1 MKRIRIYTVP
11 KVADRVEE
19 YIALN
24 LGGFTRTDGRGGWVN
39 EAGRLFVEES
49 TVIEV
54 LVPVPPGDH
63 GVLATDI
70 DRVLAEVDRVSAEEG
85 EEMTLVTRESFI
97 DVETRW
103 SS

>member
-19 YIALN
+19 QIALG

-39 EAGRLFVEES
+39 DKGRVFIEES

-54 LVPVPPGDH
+54 LVDPDKVFPMDIED
-63 GVLATDI
+63 VLRLI
-70 DRVLAEVDRVSAEEG
+70 DVKSFALG
-85 EEMTLVTRESFI
+85 EEMTLVTTEPY
-97 DVETRW
+97 VETETRFT
-103 SS
+103 S